1 VMDSHRVHQ
10 IYILTI
16 GTKVRFG
23 STTAHHD
30 TTARRAQNGQEW
42 TVGLTVVTNGDEV
55 PTVGPKERDLVNEI
69 GSPRKFRIAV
79 ARPGADRRSV

>member
-1 VMDSHRVHQ
+1 VFFNRIDHER
-10 IYILTI
+10 
-16 GTKVRFG
+16 
-23 STTAHHD
+23 
-30 TTARRAQNGQEW
+30 

-79 ARPGADRRSV
+79 ARRAQIADPYSSCRPKCS

>member
-1 VMDSHRVHQ
+1 MPHRSVWQ
-10 IYILTI
+10 LT
-16 GTKVRFG
+16 GHER
-23 STTAHHD
+23 
-30 TTARRAQNGQEW
+30 

-79 ARPGADRRSV
+79 ARPGADSRSV